1 MANKKTYDSLD
12 VVKWVSALLIV
23 IIHTNPFHG
32 SELLEF
38 YTKDV
43 ISRIAVPLFFAISG
57 YLFFRK
63 ITFENG
69 KIARSQQNCTYL
81 FRYVKHL
88 ILIYLG
94 ASSFYLLYKIP
105 LWYSI
110 DWWGLHALKDYL
122 VNFFLSSSEYHLW
135 YILAS
140 IYGIILFYILLTFI
154 RIDMIKYLC
163 VAGWIIECLLYSY
176 SWMGIDDIEI
186 LTWLTSHFTVCF
198 DAAFRAIP
206 LMAVGL
212 YCAKKPTKQQSSR
225 KWLFFFGCI
234 IRWMGCRSFLSVFL
248 FTERKKVLVY
258 PVHADIYIFHAELAS
273 NHKLPVWKPAHIQ
286 VDA

>member
-12 VVKWVSALLIV
+12 VVKWVSALLSV

-105 LWYSI
+105 PVVFNR
-110 DWWGLHALKDYL
+110 L
-122 VNFFLSSSEYHLW
+122 VGTPCAERLSGQFLSLQ
-135 YILAS
+135 
-140 IYGIILFYILLTFI
+140 F
-154 RIDMIKYLC
+154 RI
-163 VAGWIIECLLYSY
+163 S
-176 SWMGIDDIEI
+176 
-186 LTWLTSHFTVCF
+186 
-198 DAAFRAIP
+198 P
-206 LMAVGL
+206 
-212 YCAKKPTKQQSSR
+212 
-225 KWLFFFGCI
+225 
-234 IRWMGCRSFLSVFL
+234 
-248 FTERKKVLVY
+248 LVY
-258 PVHADIYIFHAELAS
+258 PCVNIRHH
-273 NHKLPVWKPAHIQ
+273 PVLYFAHFYQ
-286 VDA
+286 N